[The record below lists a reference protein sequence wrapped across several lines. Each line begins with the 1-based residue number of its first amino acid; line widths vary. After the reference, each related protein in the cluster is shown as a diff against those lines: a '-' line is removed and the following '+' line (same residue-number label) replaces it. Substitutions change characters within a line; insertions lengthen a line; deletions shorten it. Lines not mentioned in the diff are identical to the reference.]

1 MKNPN
6 FYWSSLAFT
15 ILFFIVSVLP
25 VMGAAFTPEEQTAID
40 IFKYCEQIGSTANGN
55 MLLECPDES
64 TPESQQEQQSDQFDG
79 SGSMFQ
85 KTPSQGIPGN
95 EHDD

>member
-25 VMGAAFTPEEQTAID
+25 AMGAALTPGEQAAIN
-40 IFKYCEQIGSTANGN
+40 FLNSCEQIGSTTDN
-55 MLLECPDES
+55 MLLKCPS
-64 TPESQQEQQSDQFDG
+64 YTPEYQQEEQSEQFDG
-79 SGSMFQ
+79 NGSMFQ
-85 KTPSQGIPGN
+85 TPSQGIPGN
-95 EHDD
+95 EGGH